1 MGCPWRRGKRCA
13 SVRMCRWMVFTHISD
28 GAIYVLGMLCAFIKL
43 LYIIMS
49 SLSWV
54 SIIYTHIHLC
64 RCGSATYAPR
74 GIFPATSCSLTSR
87 PVATPCTARTRRV
100 LSTAAKARADDAGEE
115 WAIVMVISRRS
126 SKPQAYRHHTPKG
139 TQARA
144 RTHNDAQECRAMGSD
159 RRAKDSIMPG
169 CWQMLAPPHSL
180 HVLLCRRRWQTKKR
194 NLSATSTAD
203 TCDVM

>member
-1 MGCPWRRGKRCA
+1 MSIWESPKQNGFNGSRNRAGGQTKKVTVSERSWRTKRLGGRRGRRVQEQGARIYCIQEVRAREQQHMGCPWRRGKRCA
-13 SVRMCRWMVFTHISD
+13 SVHMCRWMVFTHISD

-54 SIIYTHIHLC
+54 STIYTHIHLC

-126 SKPQAYRHHTPKG
+126 SKPQAYRHHTPK
-139 TQARA
+139 
-144 RTHNDAQECRAMGSD
+144 
-159 RRAKDSIMPG
+159 
-169 CWQMLAPPHSL
+169 
-180 HVLLCRRRWQTKKR
+180 
-194 NLSATSTAD
+194 
-203 TCDVM
+203 